1 MNKFTHLSKFVQNL
15 FDEEEIARKAKP
27 IIEGILRARSARM
40 SDIAREM
47 AGTEGRNYKCIQRF
61 LEKASPQDTLMRL
74 FQESASFVIG
84 DPTEMPRPQAKKT
97 DYVGT
102 LSDGQTSGYW
112 LLLLSTAFHGRSIPC
127 GFVSYSSKTINQE
140 STSRNRQHFEAFAK
154 VKEIIGDRPLVLDRE
169 FSYLELMENLV
180 FEELNFV
187 IRLKVGPKFT
197 DQEGKLVALTVAK
210 GETRIINK
218 VFYMGK
224 VFVNLI
230 GVWKE
235 GLTQPMWIMTN
246 LNAEDGLLIYLQ
258 RMKIEESFRDLK
270 NLLGMDK
277 LMLKH
282 RDHMEKMVAL
292 LLIAYTISLWL
303 GEALRETI
311 FPKDSRKQKLY
322 SGLFLFLKLKI
333 DLSPP
338 DVLRA
343 ISTALSSFNSCL
355 IPVRSLV

>member
-1 MNKFTHLSKFVQNL
+1 MNKFTHLMQFVQSL
-15 FDEEEIARKAKP
+15 FDEEETVQKAKP
-27 IIEGILRARSARM
+27 IIEGILRARSPRL

-47 AGTEGRNYKCIQRF
+47 TGKEDRNYKCIQRF
-61 LEKASPQDTLMRL
+61 LEKTAPQEVLLRL

-112 LLLLSTAFHGRSIPC
+112 LLFLSTAFHGRSIPC

-140 STSRNRQHFEAFAK
+140 ATSRNYHHFEAFAK
-154 VKEIIGDRPLVLDRE
+154 VKELIGARPLVLDRE
-169 FSYLELMENLV
+169 FSYLALMENLV
-180 FEELNFV
+180 LEGLNFV

-197 DQEGKLVALTVAK
+197 DQEGKLVALTVSK
-210 GETRIINK
+210 GETRVLNK

-224 VFVNLI
+224 ILVNLI

-235 GLTQPMWIMTN
+235 GFAQPLWVMTN
-246 LNAEDGLLIYLQ
+246 LKAEDGLGIYMQ
-258 RMKIEESFRDLK
+258 RMKIDESFRDLK
-270 NLLGMDK
+270 NLLGMEK
-277 LMLKH
+277 LMLKR

-292 LLIAYTISLWL
+292 LLIAYTIGLWL
-303 GEALRETI
+303 GETLRETV

-322 SGLFLFLKLKI
+322 SGLFIFLKLKL

-338 DVLRA
+338 DLFR
-343 ISTALSSFNSCL
+343 SSSLALSTFNACL
-355 IPVRSLV
+355 FPVRSNV